1 MYFLDLTILITKLL
15 HDNDYSRLPRKI
27 MHNNSVIILADKAG
41 EEFVYAV
48 VWKFY

>member
-1 MYFLDLTILITKLL
+1 MTTTMQDCQEK
-15 HDNDYSRLPRKI
+15 